1 LPGLAVSY
9 FPIRRYNEKRAESL
23 PDRLERRPPYAQ
35 RHKKA
40 SAKRRSARLFDRMA
54 RAGPSLWLARPLGPQ
69 AMATTLSP
77 LAALVNVAV
86 GGAFGAVLRYQLGR
100 SMTGW
105 IGPAAMGVFPWAT
118 LAVNALGSLLM
129 GVLAG
134 WLTFRA
140 GESGEQMRL
149 LLGVG
154 LLGGFT
160 TFSAFSLEMVLL
172 IERGQLLF
180 AALYAFLSVALGI
193 TGLFAGLIVMR
204 AVA

>member
-1 LPGLAVSY
+1 
-9 FPIRRYNEKRAESL
+9 
-23 PDRLERRPPYAQ
+23 
-35 RHKKA
+35 
-40 SAKRRSARLFDRMA
+40 
-54 RAGPSLWLARPLGPQ
+54 
-69 AMATTLSP
+69 MATTLSP
-77 LAALVNVAV
+77 FAAMVNVAV

-105 IGPAAMGVFPWAT
+105 LGPAAMGVFPWAT
-118 LAVNALGSLLM
+118 LTVNALGSLLM

-134 WLTFRA
+134 WLTFRGTA
-140 GESGEQMRL
+140 NWEQLRL

-180 AALYAFLSVALGI
+180 AALYTFLSVALGI
-193 TGLFAGLIVMR
+193 TGLFAGLMVMR
-204 AVA
+204 AVS